1 MQGPKAYQWASES
14 AATLIKIPQIEYMES
29 GSVSFQFPEEVASI
43 IKAGA
48 DSIGEI
54 ILDESVDGKTDCII
68 ETTLINR

>member
-1 MQGPKAYQWASES
+1 
-14 AATLIKIPQIEYMES
+14 MES
-29 GSVSFQFPEEVASI
+29 GSVSFQFSEEVASI
-43 IKAGA
+43 SKAGG